1 MTSRVSFLHCQK
13 GIKHGFSFLCLYAP
27 GCVFP
32 IPHYKFYYLHDDER
46 SNKSR
51 DRCRTFSS
59 FWDGALL
66 RLLYIDVSTTRPTVF
81 FNPEKVEHSC
91 CMCVLNLWSRR
102 DRFSL
107 RSYKQINYCSWLNIK
122 LWKSLK
128 DIWLPSWPHF
138 QAFSDFERL
147 FTRLQAKKKSCN

>member
-46 SNKSR
+46 GATKAVT
-51 DRCRTFSS
+51 DVELLALFEME
-59 FWDGALL
+59 ALL

-107 RSYKQINYCSWLNIK
+107 RSYKQINYCCWLNIK

-128 DIWLPSWPHF
+128 DIWLPSCPHF
-138 QAFSDFERL
+138 FWFR
-147 FTRLQAKKKSCN
+147 TTIH